1 MTHITDPGM
10 KTRQRRAKM
19 LTGISLLAI
28 IPFLILCT
36 FVYPVNDDFTFGLR
50 HIQKNVF
57 QVSSDI
63 YLYWSG
69 RYFATLISALNPFA
83 VSDNP
88 IPLFRIYSAVAIV
101 LTTFVMTL
109 SPAICC
115 RRQLTHCQSAG
126 LGGVFLLT
134 YLALMPSVSQAFYW
148 FSSCTAFTIP
158 SLLYIM
164 LVALTAADSKA
175 SYFIACTLALIVPG
189 GNEVT
194 AVITV
199 GTLGYIAF
207 TYHDRKY
214 WLLLTLSAVALL
226 LVALAPGN
234 ASRMANQHIWAN
246 AGLWALTFSI
256 GQTVSWIFLWGPVL
270 LLATTIYIPLFGR
283 KLASSP
289 IYDVSFSRYLVWF
302 FITIILAHIP
312 PTYGISSAI
321 VDRTANCLLIFV
333 IIGYFHGVNILL
345 RKHRAT
351 ADRLASLLSGKWIF
365 GASLFCF
372 LFAAPFSIDSPVATA
387 VTDII
392 TGKAADYKRIQQQR
406 VDIVRQTPSAEPVKL
421 PPLGITSKSLF
432 VKELESEPDTEFT
445 SAFSR
450 IYKSRVRVYVEDRE
464 ARFEDNLTALKN
476 YAKKG
481 RVRR

>member
-1 MTHITDPGM
+1 MTRIKDSGM

-69 RYFATLISALNPFA
+69 RYFATFISALNPFA

-88 IPLFRIYSAVAIV
+88 IPLFRIYSAIAVV
-101 LTTFVMTL
+101 LTALVMTL

-115 RRQLTHCQSAG
+115 RKQLTFCQSVG
-126 LGGVFLLT
+126 LGGAFLLT
-134 YLALMPSVSQAFYW
+134 YLALLPSVSQAFYW

-164 LVALTAADSKA
+164 LVALTAADGKA

-234 ASRMANQHIWAN
+234 APRMANQHIWAN

-270 LLATTIYIPLFGR
+270 LLATTIYIPFFGH

-289 IYDVSFSRYLVWF
+289 IYDVSFRRYLAWF

-345 RKHRAT
+345 RKHRST

-387 VTDII
+387 VTDLV
-392 TGKAADYKRIQQQR
+392 TGKASDYARIQQQR
-406 VDIVRQTPSAEPVKL
+406 IDIVRLVRSEEPVML
-421 PPLGITSKSLF
+421 PPLGLTSKSLF

-450 IYKSRVRVYVEDRE
+450 IYQSRVRVYVEDRE
-464 ARFEDNLTALKN
+464 ARFENNLTSLKN
-476 YAKKG
+476 SAKKR

>member
-1 MTHITDPGM
+1 MTHIKDPGM

-101 LTTFVMTL
+101 LTTIVMTL

-226 LVALAPGN
+226 LVVLAPGN

-246 AGLWALTFSI
+246 AELWALTFSI

-333 IIGYFHGVNILL
+333 IIG
-345 RKHRAT
+345 
-351 ADRLASLLSGKWIF
+351 
-365 GASLFCF
+365 
-372 LFAAPFSIDSPVATA
+372 
-387 VTDII
+387 
-392 TGKAADYKRIQQQR
+392 KAADYKRIQQQR
-406 VDIVRQTPSAEPVKL
+406 VDIVRQTPSAEAVKL

>member
-1 MTHITDPGM
+1 MKDSGM
-10 KTRQRRAKM
+10 KSQQRRTK
-19 LTGISLLAI
+19 LLIVISLLDT
-28 IPFLILCT
+28 IPFLILCG
-36 FVYPVNDDFTFGLR
+36 FVFPVNDDFTFGLR

-69 RYFATLISALNPFA
+69 RYFATFISSLNPFA
-83 VSDNP
+83 VSNNP

-101 LTTFVMTL
+101 LTALVMTL

-134 YLALMPSVSQAFYW
+134 YLALLPSVSQAFYW

-164 LVALTAADSKA
+164 LVALTAADGKA

-207 TYHDRKY
+207 TYHDKKY
-214 WLLLTLSAVALL
+214 WLLLTLSAVAFL

-270 LLATTIYIPLFGR
+270 MLATTIYIPLFGR

-289 IYDVSFSRYLVWF
+289 IYDVSFSRYLAWF

-351 ADRLASLLSGKWIF
+351 ADRLVSLLSGKWIF

-372 LFAAPFSIDSPVATA
+372 LFAGPFSIDSPVTTA

-406 VDIVRQTPSAEPVKL
+406 IDIVRLVRSEEPVML
-421 PPLGITSKSLF
+421 PPLGLTSKSLF
-432 VKELESEPDTEFT
+432 VKEPESAPDTEFT

-450 IYKSRVRVYVEDRE
+450 IYQSRARVYVEDRE
-464 ARFEDNLTALKN
+464 VRFEDNLTALKN

>member
-1 MTHITDPGM
+1 MTCMKGSGM
-10 KTRQRRAKM
+10 KSQQRRTK
-19 LTGISLLAI
+19 LLIVISLLAT
-28 IPFLILCT
+28 IPFLILCG
-36 FVYPVNDDFTFGLR
+36 FVFPVNDDCLFGWR
-50 HIQKNVF
+50 HIHKNVF
-57 QVSSDI
+57 QMSADT

-69 RYFATLISALNPFA
+69 RYFATFISALNPFS

-101 LTTFVMTL
+101 LTTIVMTL

-115 RRQLTHCQSAG
+115 RRQLTRCQSAG
-126 LGGVFLLT
+126 FGGVFLLT
-134 YLALMPSVSQAFYW
+134 YLTLLPSVSQAFYW

-158 SLLYIM
+158 SLLYVM
-164 LVALTAADSKA
+164 LVALTAADGKA

-234 ASRMANQHIWAN
+234 APRMANQHIWAN

-289 IYDVSFSRYLVWF
+289 IYDVSFSRYLAWF

-312 PTYGISSAI
+312 PTYGLSSAI

-406 VDIVRQTPSAEPVKL
+406 VDIVRLVRSEEPVML
-421 PPLGITSKSLF
+421 PPLGLTSKSLF
-432 VKELESEPDTEFT
+432 VKELESAPDTEFS

-450 IYKSRVRVYVEDRE
+450 IYQSRARVYVEDRE
-464 ARFEDNLTALKN
+464 VRFEDNLTALKN
-476 YAKKG
+476 YVKKG

>member
-1 MTHITDPGM
+1 
-10 KTRQRRAKM
+10 
-19 LTGISLLAI
+19 
-28 IPFLILCT
+28 
-36 FVYPVNDDFTFGLR
+36 
-50 HIQKNVF
+50 
-57 QVSSDI
+57 
-63 YLYWSG
+63 
-69 RYFATLISALNPFA
+69 
-83 VSDNP
+83 
-88 IPLFRIYSAVAIV
+88 
-101 LTTFVMTL
+101 
-109 SPAICC
+109 
-115 RRQLTHCQSAG
+115 
-126 LGGVFLLT
+126 
-134 YLALMPSVSQAFYW
+134 
-148 FSSCTAFTIP
+148 
-158 SLLYIM
+158 M
-164 LVALTAADSKA
+164 LVALTAADGKA

-214 WLLLTLSAVALL
+214 WLLLTLSAVAFL

-234 ASRMANQHIWAN
+234 APRMANQHIWAN

-270 LLATTIYIPLFGR
+270 MLATTIYIPLFGR

-289 IYDVSFSRYLVWF
+289 IYDVSFSRYLAWF

-312 PTYGISSAI
+312 PTYGISSAL
-321 VDRTANCLLIFV
+321 VDRTANSLLIFV

-351 ADRLASLLSGKWIF
+351 ADRLVSLLSGKWIF

-406 VDIVRQTPSAEPVKL
+406 VDIVRLVRSEEPVML
-421 PPLGITSKSLF
+421 PPLGLTSKSLF
-432 VKELESEPDTEFT
+432 VKELESAPDTEFT

-450 IYKSRVRVYVEDRE
+450 IYQSRARVYVEDRE
-464 ARFEDNLTALKN
+464 VRFEDNLTALKN

>member
-1 MTHITDPGM
+1 MTCMKGSGM
-10 KTRQRRAKM
+10 KSQQRRTK
-19 LTGISLLAI
+19 LLIVISLLAT
-28 IPFLILCT
+28 IPFLILCG
-36 FVYPVNDDFTFGLR
+36 FVFPVNDDFTFGLR

-69 RYFATLISALNPFA
+69 RYFATFISALNPFS

-88 IPLFRIYSAVAIV
+88 IPLFRIYSAVAVV
-101 LTTFVMTL
+101 LTALVMTL
-109 SPAICC
+109 SPTICC

-226 LVALAPGN
+226 LVVLAPGN

-246 AGLWALTFSI
+246 AELWALTFSI

-289 IYDVSFSRYLVWF
+289 IYDVSFSRYLAWF

-406 VDIVRQTPSAEPVKL
+406 VDIVRHVRSEEPVML
-421 PPLGITSKSLF
+421 PPLGLTSKSLF
-432 VKELESEPDTEFT
+432 VKELESAPDTEFT

-450 IYKSRVRVYVEDRE
+450 IYQSRARVYVEDRE
-464 ARFEDNLTALKN
+464 VRFEDNLTALKN

>member
-1 MTHITDPGM
+1 M
-10 KTRQRRAKM
+10 
-19 LTGISLLAI
+19 
-28 IPFLILCT
+28 
-36 FVYPVNDDFTFGLR
+36 
-50 HIQKNVF
+50 
-57 QVSSDI
+57 
-63 YLYWSG
+63 
-69 RYFATLISALNPFA
+69 
-83 VSDNP
+83 
-88 IPLFRIYSAVAIV
+88 
-101 LTTFVMTL
+101 
-109 SPAICC
+109 
-115 RRQLTHCQSAG
+115 
-126 LGGVFLLT
+126 LT
-134 YLALMPSVSQAFYW
+134 YLTLLPSVSQAFYW

-302 FITIILAHIP
+302 FTTIILAHIP
-312 PTYGISSAI
+312 PTYGLSSAI

-406 VDIVRQTPSAEPVKL
+406 VDIVRLVRSEEPVML
-421 PPLGITSKSLF
+421 PPLGLTSKSLF
-432 VKELESEPDTEFT
+432 VKELESAPDTEFS

-450 IYKSRVRVYVEDRE
+450 IYQSRARVYVEDRE
-464 ARFEDNLTALKN
+464 VRFEDNLTALKN